1 MFRVL
6 VVHVT
11 PDGVEAHPEAI
22 FECSSEFTFLE
33 HLYKFDMNFEFEWVR
48 NQPHHAEMLVY

>member
-11 PDGVEAHPEAI
+11 PDGVEAHPEEI
-22 FECSSEFTFLE
+22 FECISESTFLG
-33 HLYKFDMNFEFEWVR
+33 HLYTFDMDFEFAWVR
-48 NQPHHAEMLVY
+48 DRPYNAEMLVY